1 MVAFFLLSLYGRVIA
16 YLPSRCSSP
25 LCRLLAKVALLTS
38 LRARVVRGIGQFSWT
53 GDYDVEDLAQ
63 NHIRFLVDMFHKL
76 LYVRY
81 HPWPR
86 RRVAN
91 QVRYENEGYLKE
103 ALMGKKGVILLPIHR
118 GNFFWS
124 FGGLSLIYPFN
135 LLVHQKRTL
144 AGRPSPQRLG
154 RSSRSKPSIAR
165 EPE

>member
-1 MVAFFLLSLYGRVIA
+1 M
-16 YLPSRCSSP
+16 
-25 LCRLLAKVALLTS
+25 
-38 LRARVVRGIGQFSWT
+38 
-53 GDYDVEDLAQ
+53 EDLAQ

-144 AGRPSPQRLG
+144 AGRPSPQRRG
-154 RSSRSKPSIAR
+154 KSSRSKPSIAR